1 VKLPSAHGARPNL
14 QMRNSGPIKLLF
26 GSCAAFLLSAGQL
39 VAQLPATAPTSL
51 PAQNALPAP
60 ISGTPV
66 AGEYAHS
73 PHRAS
78 VYFTDGMLD
87 VRADDSSLLQ
97 ILHDI
102 SRRTGMTI
110 TGGVADQRVFGN
122 YGPAAPATVLATLL
136 DGTGTNMLLKETPG
150 DDKPVEL
157 VLTQRTGGASPPNP
171 NAAGMDDS
179 PLDDP
184 TPRAP
189 LPPNQ
194 PPPPMGFRGQAQS
207 PLFPTAQPANPNQ
220 PRANQ
225 TPAPGDGTPP
235 VASTPQPPVGAGTR
249 PVAQP
254 LNNPLGNPA
263 NQTPSASQLNTT
275 NSVPISAIPT
285 PSTAT
290 PAPQG
295 IVDTPNPPPAGSTS
309 NASGTTTPVP
319 GSAAPVPGT
328 AATPEQIYQQL
339 LQIQAANAAAARSAQ
354 PANAQPAPAQPAP
367 TPQ

>member
-1 VKLPSAHGARPNL
+1 
-14 QMRNSGPIKLLF
+14 MRNSGPCHSFVSRRGTFAALRTLAAA
-26 GSCAAFLLSAGQL
+26 AAFSLIACPLF
-39 VAQLPATAPTSL
+39 AQLPATQPTSL

-60 ISGTPV
+60 IAGTPV
-66 AGEYAHS
+66 SGERSHS
-73 PHRAS
+73 PHRAR

-136 DGTGTNMLLKETPG
+136 DGTGTNMLLRETPG
-150 DDKPVEL
+150 GDKPVEL

-171 NAAGMDDS
+171 NAAGADDS
-179 PLDDP
+179 PLDEP
-184 TPRAP
+184 EPRAP
-189 LPPNQ
+189 LPPNRL
-194 PPPPMGFRGQAQS
+194 PPPMGFRGQAQS
-207 PLFPTAQPANPNQ
+207 NVFTQAAPAGRPSQTA
-220 PRANQ
+220 
-225 TPAPGDGTPP
+225 APGDGSPP
-235 VASTPQPPVGAGTR
+235 PASTAQPPVGSGPQ

-275 NSVPISAIPT
+275 NSVPIDTVRT
-285 PSTAT
+285 PSTAA

-295 IVDTPNPPPAGSTS
+295 IVDAPNPPPAGSTS
-309 NASGTTTPVP
+309 NAAGTTVPV
-319 GSAAPVPGT
+319 AGT

-339 LQIQAANAAAARSAQ
+339 LQIQAANAAAARTTQPASSQPATSQPAQAQ
-354 PANAQPAPAQPAP
+354 PAAAPQ
-367 TPQ
+367 